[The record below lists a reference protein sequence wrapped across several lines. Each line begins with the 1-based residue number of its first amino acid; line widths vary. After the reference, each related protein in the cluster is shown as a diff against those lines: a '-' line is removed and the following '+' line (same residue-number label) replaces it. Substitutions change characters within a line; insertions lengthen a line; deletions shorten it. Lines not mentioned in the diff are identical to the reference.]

1 MSQDKQDFIKL
12 FFSKMGILTQVLEA
26 EECKITRFQFNEW
39 MAKDKE
45 FAEEINSISE
55 RRLDFAEN
63 SLFKQIQEGNTN
75 ATVAYLKMLGKHRG
89 YADKPQPKEQK
100 ERKMLNVKGKT

>member
-1 MSQDKQDFIKL
+1 MNQQKQEFLKL
-12 FFSKMGILTQVLEA
+12 FFSKMGILTQVLES
-26 EECKITRFQFNEW
+26 EECKITRFEFNQW
-39 MAKDKE
+39 MQQDAE
-45 FAEEINSISE
+45 FAEEINSINE

-100 ERKMLNVKGKT
+100 ERRLLNVKGKT